1 MIVHA
6 HIKQIIGLV
15 PGIVIHVII
24 RPGKSVTM
32 DRTLTIVVITG
43 EERVPGSI
51 DEIILGCVTQIYH
64 TQIRVVAGILIDT
77 VVIVS
82 LGTVTI
88 VVVRLTI
95 LRPAALCG
103 LELALIEI
111 ELRQF
116 IWPDEWFTASVIV
129 IRIHVCRVT
138 FQNLFGGRSVR
149 WILQSFGFG
158 VPARSSVV
166 IIAYECSSYIIW
178 YPIERNDMLGILRSL
193 TRGFD
198 PRIEIR
204 VAQQRSKLLF
214 YTIRAAGRLEERI
227 IKNGILKR
235 CDEILLVARSIEC
248 EFIPSSLDA
257 RCCCLCL
264 CCYCG

>member
-103 LELALIEI
+103 LDFTLVQI

-116 IWPDEWFTASVIV
+116 IRPDEGLATSKVVVGVDVSSIDSE
-129 IRIHVCRVT
+129 H
-138 FQNLFGGRSVR
+138 LSGGSAVG
-149 WILQSFGFG
+149 WELEGLG
-158 VPARSSVV
+158 LCVPMGSSVV
-166 IIAYECSSYIIW
+166 IILHEGATVFVGDVVQSNISGSFLRLCTT
-178 YPIERNDMLGILRSL
+178 RQHRILR
-193 TRGFD
+193 
-198 PRIEIR
+198 
-204 VAQQRSKLLF
+204 
-214 YTIRAAGRLEERI
+214 
-227 IKNGILKR
+227 
-235 CDEILLVARSIEC
+235 C
-248 EFIPSSLDA
+248 
-257 RCCCLCL
+257 
-264 CCYCG
+264 